1 MKLKEL
7 INKILFFVSVPKC
20 VGCKKRLNIDDF
32 ALCPDCLDEYY
43 NIKARNCS
51 ICSKQLCECTC
62 SNQYLKSH
70 YIHKIIKVFRYIHR
84 DPLPSNN
91 LIYSLK
97 RDNRRDVL
105 EFLTNE
111 LCSAISNSID
121 KPEEYVFINVP
132 RRKESIRKYGM
143 DHAEMLAKS
152 VAKHFSAQYYQP
164 LYSNSKHEQKHMSS
178 IDRMKNANFKLKRNA
193 KDLKGK
199 NVILFDDIV
208 TTGASMGS
216 AAMLLRALN
225 AKKIVGAVI
234 AIAYKDD
241 YTPLN
246 TEDRFLP
253 YKKI

>member
-1 MKLKEL
+1 
-7 INKILFFVSVPKC
+7 
-20 VGCKKRLNIDDF
+20 
-32 ALCPDCLDEYY
+32 
-43 NIKARNCS
+43 
-51 ICSKQLCECTC
+51 
-62 SNQYLKSH
+62 
-70 YIHKIIKVFRYIHR
+70 
-84 DPLPSNN
+84 
-91 LIYSLK
+91 
-97 RDNRRDVL
+97 
-105 EFLTNE
+105 
-111 LCSAISNSID
+111 
-121 KPEEYVFINVP
+121 
-132 RRKESIRKYGM
+132 
-143 DHAEMLAKS
+143 MLAKS

-193 KDLKGK
+193 KYLNGK